1 MSNYILDCEEN
12 FWDKVVDIIKESDT
26 IVEATTKAMEL
37 WKKEVPHL
45 DEDDVFGQVEDYW
58 NDFWSNY
65 IQRGYNMIDYEAY
78 RFFENED
85 GMKELAKE
93 MINKNIDLAKSLQFE
108 LNAQLQDKEVAE
120 GSIDWDIKVPE
131 VEYKF
136 DWQRRIICLWQN
148 LF

>member
-12 FWDKVVDIIKESDT
+12 FWDKVVDIIKESET

-85 GMKELAKE
+85 GMKEFAKE
-93 MINKNIDLAKSLQFE
+93 IIKKNIDLAKTLQFE

-120 GSIDWDIKVPE
+120 GSIDWDIDIPAPDVF
-131 VEYKF
+131 Y
-136 DWQRRIICLWQN
+136 RG
-148 LF
+148 